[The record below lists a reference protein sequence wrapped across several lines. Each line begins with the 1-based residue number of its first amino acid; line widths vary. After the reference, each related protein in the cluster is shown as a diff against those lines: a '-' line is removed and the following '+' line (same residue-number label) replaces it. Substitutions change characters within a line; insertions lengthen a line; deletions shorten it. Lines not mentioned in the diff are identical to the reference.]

1 MMRVPQDTLISQINS
16 LFNPRSIA
24 IVGLP
29 RGLKAGKLF
38 LLALLDQGYPGKIY
52 PVNPG
57 TEEIDGLK
65 SYPSVS
71 SIPDPVDL
79 AIILTPHKITLPV
92 IKECAEKGVKG
103 IVLFTAGYKETGT
116 DEGNDREQEIVR
128 IAQSAGMRIIG
139 PNGMGLYS
147 PKTKISFFPQLS
159 KEPGT
164 VGIISHSGS
173 LTNILGYVA
182 PKKGI
187 RFSKVVSLG
196 NECDLNS
203 ADFLEYLGNDTDT
216 QVIGAYLEGIKEG
229 SRFFSALRNASSE
242 KPVVIWKVGLTPEGS
257 QAAISHTGAMT
268 GAVDIWQGITKQGG
282 AVPVAGIEDWVDTL
296 MAFSLL
302 PGDPGNR
309 VAIISGPGGLA
320 VSAAEAC
327 GRETLKL
334 AELLPETREILA
346 KFVPD
351 TGTSL
356 KNPVDVGLTASLD
369 MDIYIEAARTVA
381 ADPNVDIITMIGVG
395 FSDETNKKYTDAMI
409 QARKEFNKPF
419 MIVNVP
425 GMNSEFADTF
435 CNAGIPFF
443 ESAER
448 AMKSYAKLI
457 RYHCWLQRL
466 KKSS

>member
-1 MMRVPQDTLISQINS
+1 MMRIPQDKLISQINS

-38 LLALLDQGYPGKIY
+38 LLALLDQGYPGEIY
-52 PVNPG
+52 PVNPKA
-57 TEEIDGLK
+57 EEIDGLK
-65 SYPSVS
+65 SYPSLS
-71 SIPDPVDL
+71 AIPNPVDL

-103 IVLFTAGYKETGT
+103 VVLFTAGYKETGT
-116 DEGNDREQEIVR
+116 DEGSNREQEIVR

-147 PKTKISFFPQLS
+147 PKTGISFFPQLS

-203 ADFLEYLGNDTDT
+203 ADFMEYLGNDTDT
-216 QVIGAYLEGIKEG
+216 QLIGAYVEGIKDG
-229 SRFFSALRNASSE
+229 SRFFRALKNASFE

-257 QAAISHTGAMT
+257 QAAVSHTGAMT
-268 GAVDIWQGITKQGG
+268 GTVDIWKGIAKQGG
-282 AVPVAGIEDWVDTL
+282 AVQVVGIEEWIDTL

-302 PGDPGNR
+302 PIDPGNR

-327 GRETLKL
+327 GREKLKL
-334 AELLPETREILA
+334 AELLPKTRKILA
-346 KFVPD
+346 EFVPD
-351 TGTSL
+351 T
-356 KNPVDVGLTASLD
+356 
-369 MDIYIEAARTVA
+369 
-381 ADPNVDIITMIGVG
+381 
-395 FSDETNKKYTDAMI
+395 
-409 QARKEFNKPF
+409 
-419 MIVNVP
+419 
-425 GMNSEFADTF
+425 
-435 CNAGIPFF
+435 
-443 ESAER
+443 
-448 AMKSYAKLI
+448 
-457 RYHCWLQRL
+457 
-466 KKSS
+466 

>member
-1 MMRVPQDTLISQINS
+1 MRIPQDKLISQINS

-38 LLALLDQGYPGKIY
+38 LLALLDQGYPGEIY
-52 PVNPG
+52 PVNPKA
-57 TEEIDGLK
+57 EEIDGLK
-65 SYPSVS
+65 SYPSLS
-71 SIPDPVDL
+71 AIPNPVDL

-103 IVLFTAGYKETGT
+103 VVLFTAGYKETGT
-116 DEGNDREQEIVR
+116 DEGSNREQEIVR

-147 PKTKISFFPQLS
+147 PKTGISFFPQLS

-203 ADFLEYLGNDTDT
+203 ADFLEYLGNDSDT
-216 QVIGAYLEGIKEG
+216 QLIGAYVEGIKDG
-229 SRFFSALRNASSE
+229 SRFFRALKNASFE

-257 QAAISHTGAMT
+257 QAAVSHTGAMT
-268 GAVDIWQGITKQGG
+268 GTVDIWKGIAKQGG
-282 AVPVAGIEDWVDTL
+282 AVQVVGIEEWIDTL

-302 PGDPGNR
+302 PIDPGNR

-327 GRETLKL
+327 GREKLKL
-334 AELLPETREILA
+334 AELLPKTRKILA
-346 KFVPD
+346 EFVPD

-381 ADPNVDIITMIGVG
+381 KDPNVDIITMIGVG

-425 GMNSEFADTF
+425 GLNSEFAETF

-448 AMKSYAKLI
+448 AMKSCAKLV
-457 RYHCWLQRL
+457 RYYRWLQRI
-466 KKSS
+466 KKPS

>member
-1 MMRVPQDTLISQINS
+1 MEIPKDELISQINS

-52 PVNPG
+52 PVNPKA
-57 TEEIDGLK
+57 EEIDGLK
-65 SYPSVS
+65 SYPSLS
-71 SIPDPVDL
+71 AIPDPVDL

-147 PKTKISFFPQLS
+147 PKTGISFFPQLS

-203 ADFLEYLGNDTDT
+203 ADFLEYLGSDMDT
-216 QVIGAYLEGIKEG
+216 QLVGAYVEGIKDG
-229 SRFFSALRNASSE
+229 SRFFSALRNASFE

-257 QAAISHTGAMT
+257 QAAVSHTGAMT
-268 GAVDIWQGITKQGG
+268 GAVDIWKGIAKQGG
-282 AVPVAGIEDWVDTL
+282 AVQVAGIEEWIDTL

-302 PGDPGNR
+302 PRDPGNR

-327 GRETLKL
+327 GREKLKL
-334 AELLPETREILA
+334 AELLPKTRKILSE
-346 KFVPD
+346 FVPD

-409 QARKEFNKPF
+409 QARKEFNTPF

-425 GMNSEFADTF
+425 GLDSEFAGTF

-443 ESAER
+443 ESSER
-448 AMKSYAKLI
+448 AMKSYAKLV
-457 RYHCWLQRL
+457 RYYRWLQNI
-466 KKSS
+466 KKPS

>member
-1 MMRVPQDTLISQINS
+1 MMPSPQDKLISQLNS
-16 LFNPRSIA
+16 LFDPRSIA

-38 LLALLDQGYPGKIY
+38 LLALLDQGYPGRIY
-52 PVNPG
+52 PVNPKA
-57 TEEIDGLK
+57 EEIDGLK
-65 SYPSVS
+65 SYPSLSAV
-71 SIPDPVDL
+71 PDPVDL
-79 AIILTPHKITLPV
+79 AIILTPHHIALPV
-92 IKECAEKGVKG
+92 IRECAEKGVKG

-116 DEGNDREQEIVR
+116 DEGNSREKEIVR
-128 IAQSAGMRIIG
+128 IAQSTGMRIIG

-147 PKTKISFFPQLS
+147 PKTGISFFPQLS

-173 LTNILGYVA
+173 LTNILGFVA

-187 RFSKVVSLG
+187 CFSKVVSLG

-216 QVIGAYLEGIKEG
+216 KLIGAYIEGIKDG
-229 SRFFSALRNASSE
+229 SRFFNALRNASLK
-242 KPVVIWKVGLTPEGS
+242 KPVVIWKVGLTPEGR
-257 QAAISHTGAMT
+257 QAALSHTGAMT
-268 GAVDIWQGITKQGG
+268 GAVDIWKGIAKQGG
-282 AVPVAGIEDWVDTL
+282 AVQVRGAEEWIDML
-296 MAFSLL
+296 MTFSLL

-327 GRETLKL
+327 GKEKLKL
-334 AELLPETREILA
+334 ATLLPETHRILA
-346 KFVPD
+346 DFVPD

-369 MDIYIEAARTVA
+369 MDIYIKAARTVA

-395 FSDETNKKYTDAMI
+395 FSDETNQKYTDAI
-409 QARKEFNKPF
+409 IGARKEFNKPF
-419 MIVNVP
+419 LIVNVP
-425 GMNSEFADTF
+425 GLNSEFANTF

-443 ESAER
+443 ESVER
-448 AMKSYAKLI
+448 AMSSYAKMVNYY
-457 RYHCWLQRL
+457 RWLQNR
-466 KKSS
+466 